1 MKPVVTLI
9 APGNM
14 GASLSARLT
23 ANGIEVRTS
32 LEGRSA
38 ATIERAQLAGMI
50 GVDGDAL
57 YDVDIILSVLPPSEA
72 MGLVKKMA
80 TRLGS
85 MEKAPLFVDCNA
97 VSSKSARQMAMVM
110 SEAGAPFV
118 DGGIIGGPARVGY
131 DGPKLYVCGA
141 RAGEIAVLNDYGLFV
156 PVLDGPVGAASALK
170 MSYAGITKGLN
181 AIGTSM
187 VLAAERAGVGEAL
200 YNELAHTQSQL
211 LERFGRNIPNI
222 FSKARRWGPEM
233 REISEFVS
241 ERAGEEQIYQGFAA
255 LYERIADDFEGENK
269 ETESLRAFFARRN
282 DKDEV

>member
-1 MKPVVTLI
+1 MNPIVTLI

-14 GASLSARLT
+14 GASLGARLT

-38 ATIERAQLAGMI
+38 ATIKRAQLAGMT
-50 GVDGDAL
+50 GVDDGAL
-57 YDVDIILSVLPPSEA
+57 YDVDIVLSVLPPSEA
-72 MGLVKKMA
+72 MALVKRMA
-80 TRLGS
+80 PRLGA
-85 MEKAPLFVDCNA
+85 MEKPPLFVDCNA
-97 VSSKSARQMAMVM
+97 VSSQSAKKMAALMR
-110 SEAGAPFV
+110 EAGAPFV
-118 DGGIIGGPARVGY
+118 DGGIIGGPARAGY
-131 DGPKLYVCGA
+131 GGPKLYVSGG
-141 RAGEIAVLNDYGLFV
+141 RANEVSVLNDFGLFV

-170 MSYAGITKGLN
+170 MSYAGITKGLT

-187 VLAAERAGVGEAL
+187 VLAAERAGAGEAL
-200 YNELAHTQSQL
+200 YKELADTQSQL
-211 LERFGRNIPNI
+211 LERFGRNIPNM

-241 ERAGEEQIYQGFAA
+241 ERVGEEQVYQGIAA

-269 ETESLRAFFARRN
+269 ETETLRAFFARRD

>member
-1 MKPVVTLI
+1 MKPIVTLI

-14 GASLSARLT
+14 GASLGARLT

-38 ATIERAQLAGMI
+38 ATIERAQSAGMV
-50 GVDGDAL
+50 GVDDDAL
-57 YDVDIILSVLPPSEA
+57 YDVDIVLSVLPPSEA
-72 MGLVKKMA
+72 MPLVKRMA
-80 TRLGS
+80 KRLGA
-85 MEKAPLFVDCNA
+85 MEKPPLFVDCNA
-97 VSSKSARQMAMVM
+97 VSSQSAGKMAAVM

-131 DGPKLYVCGA
+131 VPKLYVSGE
-141 RAGEIAVLNDYGLFV
+141 RASEAAVLNDYGLFV

-170 MSYAGITKGLN
+170 MSYAGITKGLT

-187 VLAAERAGVGEAL
+187 VLAAERAGAGEAL
-200 YNELAHTQSQL
+200 YKELADTQSQL
-211 LERFGRNIPNI
+211 LARFSRNIPNM

-233 REISEFVS
+233 QEISEFVS
-241 ERAGEEQIYQGFAA
+241 ERAGEEQVYQGFAA

-269 ETESLRAFFARRN
+269 ETETLRAFFARRD
-282 DKDEV
+282 DKDKA